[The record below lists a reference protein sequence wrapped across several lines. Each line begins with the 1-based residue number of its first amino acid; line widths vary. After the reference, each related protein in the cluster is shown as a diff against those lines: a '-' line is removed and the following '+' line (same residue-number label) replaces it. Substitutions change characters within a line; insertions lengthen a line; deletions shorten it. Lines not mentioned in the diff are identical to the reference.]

1 MQVKGTNLGEFVV
14 YLALEVAL
22 GLMLLAAALIS
33 IRVKNLL
40 AAAVTLT
47 VFSFISALLY
57 LVMGAIDVAFTEA
70 VVGAGITGVLF
81 IVALFHT
88 SGRSLD

>member
-40 AAAVTLT
+40 AAAVPLT

>member
-1 MQVKGTNLGEFVV
+1 MPVQGTNLGEVVV

-22 GLMLLAAALIS
+22 VLMLLAAALIS

-40 AAAVTLT
+40 AAVVTLT

-57 LVMGAIDVAFTEA
+57 LVMGAVDVAFTEA

>member
-1 MQVKGTNLGEFVV
+1 MSVQGTNLGEVVV

-22 GLMLLAAALIS
+22 VLMLLAAALIS

-40 AAAVTLT
+40 AAVVTLT